1 MTVLQRRGRDPGKG
15 MQRAVV
21 SRDDQ
26 RAAEMSEEKMLGAV
40 ECSKLVP
47 EGALCWQKL

>member
-15 MQRAVV
+15 TQRAVV

-26 RAAEMSEEKMLGAV
+26 RAAEMSGEKMLGAV
-40 ECSKLVP
+40 EWGPCTQPHL
-47 EGALCWQKL
+47 GLIL